1 MLLEAGAFGRGIGHE
16 GGVFINGISTLI
28 ILRLERDYVT
38 LPREDTARR

>member
-1 MLLEAGAFGRGIGHE
+1 MVLVGGTLGRGIGHE

-28 ILRLERDYVT
+28 ILRLQRDYVT